1 MKKLRYLTY
10 LVILLVFVLSTT
22 AVLEAANVDEELDW
36 PKRTITIVVPFGTG
50 GDSDFNAR
58 VMAKYLSKEL
68 GVNVVVENISGSG
81 GSIGSSAVKDAEPD
95 GYTVLQN
102 HNALMIS
109 RANGISD
116 FGLEAFELVGIT
128 AANPGD
134 VFAVASSTGIETLDD
149 LVEACK
155 KQKMTVATNIGAT
168 TQVLSF
174 MLAEYADVVQ
184 VDVGGIAD
192 KVVALLGGHV
202 DIIVGPY
209 GNVKPYVDS
218 GDFNILG
225 VCAKERAALYPE
237 VPTCIEQGYE
247 IYFPTR
253 FFMAFPRGTDQR
265 IVEKFRAAVEKI
277 ITTNEEY
284 AEEIAKAYYQS
295 PLFLQPEEALEVY
308 AEIDE
313 LIGRYKLT
321 ELK

>member
-225 VCAKERAALYPE
+225 VCGKERAALYPE

>member
-155 KQKMTVATNIGAT
+155 KQ
-168 TQVLSF
+168 
-174 MLAEYADVVQ
+174 
-184 VDVGGIAD
+184 
-192 KVVALLGGHV
+192 
-202 DIIVGPY
+202 
-209 GNVKPYVDS
+209 
-218 GDFNILG
+218 
-225 VCAKERAALYPE
+225 R
-237 VPTCIEQGYE
+237 
-247 IYFPTR
+247 
-253 FFMAFPRGTDQR
+253 
-265 IVEKFRAAVEKI
+265 
-277 ITTNEEY
+277 
-284 AEEIAKAYYQS
+284 
-295 PLFLQPEEALEVY
+295 
-308 AEIDE
+308 
-313 LIGRYKLT
+313 
-321 ELK
+321 